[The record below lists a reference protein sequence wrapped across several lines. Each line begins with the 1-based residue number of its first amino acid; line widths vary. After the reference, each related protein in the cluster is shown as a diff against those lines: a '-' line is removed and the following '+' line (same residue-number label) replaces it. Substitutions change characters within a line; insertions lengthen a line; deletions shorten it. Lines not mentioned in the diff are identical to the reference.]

1 MGFNERNQVS
11 KLQLELSEMNGFLQ
25 LTTITMITLVT
36 MWVSQKYQCGRP
48 NEWPN
53 RLNAALSLTYGK

>member
-25 LTTITMITLVT
+25 TDNNNNDYPGHYVGLPKIS
-36 MWVSQKYQCGRP
+36 MWKTKWMTQQ
-48 NEWPN
+48 
-53 RLNAALSLTYGK
+53 T